1 MTIGW
6 AACASALLL
15 GDNDFQAM
23 MMMMMAMTM
32 AMAYYQGY
40 DEPQSSDGNNDGC
53 DHRTD
58 G

>member
-15 GDNDFQAM
+15 GDNYCQAM
-23 MMMMMAMTM
+23 MMMAMAM

-40 DEPQSSDGNNDGC
+40 DEPQSGDGNNDGC

>member
-15 GDNDFQAM
+15 GDNHCQA

-53 DHRTD
+53 DHRT
-58 G
+58 GG